1 MGMMLRRNNRK
12 PDYAP
17 TVNGKVVENAPKK
30 RSLTS
35 AKKNSPAPTV
45 IPQGYQMPNGLK

>member
-1 MGMMLRRNNRK
+1 MMLRRNNRK

-30 RSLTS
+30 RSLT
-35 AKKNSPAPTV
+35 KEQKDAPQV
-45 IPQGYQMPNGLK
+45 RPNVGYTPNGAK

>member
-17 TVNGKVVENAPKK
+17 QVNGKMVEKAPKK
-30 RSLTS
+30 RSLTD
-35 AKKNSPAPTV
+35 KPVTNTNYTPKYNT
-45 IPQGYQMPNGLK
+45 PNK